1 MNINSL
7 IEKFTCT
14 RVLVIGDAMIDT
26 YMWGEINRKSPEAPV
41 PIVEIK
47 KIEDR
52 LGGAANVALNIQSL
66 GGKVTLCSVIGDCT
80 QNTTFKKLMQK
91 NNLSLKGIIVEKG
104 RLTTKKTRVIADKKH
119 QIRIDQEIS
128 FPIKNEKKI
137 IDIVSD
143 FLSDHNVIVLQDYN
157 KGVLTP
163 KIIKTIIKLA
173 NKKNIPTIV
182 DPKINN
188 FKEYKNCT
196 IFKPNLYEI
205 SKGMGTKL
213 TTNLEKILKTTS
225 ELRKI
230 LSAKA
235 VLLTLSENGM
245 LIFSEESH
253 KHFPAIKRKI
263 KDVSGAGDTVIAVSA
278 LCLAN
283 KVNYDNLTIL
293 SNIAAGIVC
302 EEVGVVPI
310 DKIKL
315 KKEFIIFSK
324 ND

>member
-1 MNINSL
+1 
-7 IEKFTCT
+7 
-14 RVLVIGDAMIDT
+14 
-26 YMWGEINRKSPEAPV
+26 MWGEINRQSPEAPV

-52 LGGAANVALNIQSL
+52 LGGAANVALNIQAL
-66 GGKVTLCSVIGDCT
+66 GGKVTLCTVIGDCK

-91 NNLSLKGIIVEKG
+91 NKLSLNGIIVEKG

-119 QIRIDQEIS
+119 QIRIDQEITY
-128 FPIKNEKKI
+128 PIKNENKF
-137 IDIVSD
+137 IDTVYG
-143 FLSDHNVIVLQDYN
+143 FLSDYDVIVLQDYN

-205 SKGMGTKL
+205 SKGMETKL
-213 TTNLEKILKTTS
+213 TDLKNIIKTTS
-225 ELRKI
+225 KLRKI

-235 VLLTLSENGM
+235 ILLTLSENGM
-245 LIFSEESH
+245 LIFSKESH
-253 KHFPAIKRKI
+253 QHFPALKRKI

-283 KVNYDNLTIL
+283 KVNYNNLTLL

-310 DKIKL
+310 NKIKL
-315 KKEFIIFSK
+315 EREFIILSK